1 MSTPVFADV
10 SPVFV
15 VGAPRSGTTLVQRM
29 LDAHPRLAIFDE
41 VTYFEGILKV
51 AGVVPDLAAPG
62 AIDRFFEALP
72 RLEQYPYWN
81 NIDDLLA
88 ASRQALEG
96 SAEPSYAL
104 VYRTFMEA
112 YARRTGKARFG
123 DKSPANVRH
132 LDATL
137 AIFPKARIIHVVRD
151 PRGAVA
157 SRRNTE
163 WSSDEVLSTAIK
175 WRLDV
180 EAAGRFQAS
189 APAGTITEVRYEDIV
204 RHTERELRRLCAFL
218 DEPFAPEMM
227 EFHRSSDVSFQG
239 SPWKDGVFRPVSEA
253 SLERW
258 RKELTE
264 PQLGIIQ
271 LVIGKALREHGYE
284 AAPLSLT
291 TRLGLPIQLA
301 REVRGW
307 RAFKKEV
314 AQRRRAADNPIGS
327 DAKPLSRM
335 AWKFVSQ
342 QLGLRPRQAGQPPR
356 S

>member
-1 MSTPVFADV
+1 MSTQTFSDV

-15 VGAPRSGTTLVQRM
+15 VGAPRSGTTMVQRM

-41 VTYFEGILKV
+41 VTYFEGILKMT
-51 AGVVPDLAAPG
+51 GVVPDLAVPG

-81 NIDDLLA
+81 NIDDLLVA
-88 ASRQALEG
+88 VRAALEA
-96 SAEPSYAL
+96 SDQPSYPL

-112 YARRTGKARFG
+112 YARRCGKARFG

-137 AIFPKARIIHVVRD
+137 AMFPKARIIHVVRD

-163 WSSDEVLSTAIK
+163 WSSDEVLSTAAK

-180 EAAGRFQAS
+180 EAARRFAAS
-189 APAGTITEVRYEDIV
+189 APAGVITEVRYEDMV
-204 RHTERELRRLCAFL
+204 RSTEKELRRLCDFVG
-218 DEPFAPEMM
+218 EPYDPAML
-227 EFHRSSDVSFQG
+227 EFHRSSDVSFQA

-264 PQLGIIQ
+264 PQVGIIQ
-271 LVIGKALREHGYE
+271 LVVGKALRQHGYE
-284 AAPLSLT
+284 TATLSLA
-291 TRLGLPIQLA
+291 TRLGLPLQLV

-335 AWKFVSQ
+335 ALRFVSE
-342 QLGLRPRQAGQPPR
+342 QLGLRQR
-356 S
+356 